1 MNWDLILGIFFGSS
15 SVVGIIIGW
24 YYRRENKQLKQNEVK
39 SSNAEV
45 EEKEIKNDDAQIDL
59 GKKYLENTLEMTQ
72 KMQNMMLESD
82 KKRDENWAKQEEAM
96 NELRKSVI
104 GLSQKVDGLDSKVD
118 NMDRRVTSVDERVTK
133 MDNQV
138 ASLTGEVG
146 QMGDFLNGE
155 FAEYKRRRKKQ
166 VPKSRKAACAEKKIE
181 VKIEKS

>member
-1 MNWDLILGIFFGSS
+1 MNWDLLLGIFFGGS
-15 SVVGIIIGW
+15 SVVGLIIGW
-24 YYRRENKQLKQNEVK
+24 YYRRENKQLKQTEVK
-39 SSNAEV
+39 SSNADV

-118 NMDRRVTSVDERVTK
+118 NLDKRVDSVDKQVTS
-133 MDNQV
+133 
-138 ASLTGEVG
+138 LTEEVG

-166 VPKSRKAACAEKKIE
+166 VPKAKKAAGTTKKVEISIT
-181 VKIEKS
+181 K

>member
-1 MNWDLILGIFFGSS
+1 MNWDLLLGIFFGGS
-15 SVVGIIIGW
+15 SVVGLIIGW

-82 KKRDENWAKQEEAM
+82 KKRDENWQQQKSDMDEMRRSIKEMAK
-96 NELRKSVI
+96 
-104 GLSQKVDGLDSKVD
+104 KVDGIEHKVD
-118 NMDRRVTSVDERVTK
+118 NVDKRVSK

-138 ASLTGEVG
+138 ASLTEEVG

-166 VPKSRKAACAEKKIE
+166 VPKAKKAASTTKKVEIG
-181 VKIEKS
+181 ITR